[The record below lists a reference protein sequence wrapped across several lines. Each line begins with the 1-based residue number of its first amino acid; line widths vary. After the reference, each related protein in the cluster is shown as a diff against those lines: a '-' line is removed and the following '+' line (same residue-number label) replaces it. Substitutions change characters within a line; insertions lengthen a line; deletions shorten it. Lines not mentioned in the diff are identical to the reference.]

1 MTDLHDLTLAE
12 QAAAVRARTVSP
24 TELVDHHL
32 RRIGELNGLLGAYR
46 TVDAPGAHRAARA
59 AEARLAAAG
68 TGAAAGGAGEGAG
81 LPPLLG
87 VPLSVKDTWPVAG
100 LPFTAGS
107 AAFDDRVAPT
117 DAAAVGA
124 LRAAGGVLLGTT
136 TAAEFG
142 CSAYTETAHATARS
156 PHDPTRGAG
165 GSSGGAAASVAAGL
179 AAGALGSDGG
189 GSVRI
194 PAAACG
200 VVGLKPSRGRVT
212 PAPGTDALGLATA
225 GPLARTVLD
234 TALLLD
240 AMTGSTPGDGSTL
253 PAVPTGHFRSCAERD
268 SGPLRIGIL
277 PPADGWHPEAALAC
291 RRTADLLADLGHRV
305 EQAPPLDPGEYLPDF
320 TVLWSVLAAAVP
332 VPPER
337 EERLL
342 PLTRW
347 LRARG
352 REHDA
357 VRLYAAMASLTATAR
372 TICRRYERFDAVLSP
387 TTDQPPLPVGSLVD
401 PDDPERTYARM
412 LAVTPRTPVANLTGR
427 PSISL
432 PLHRTPDGLPIGVM
446 LTARLHQEGLLLS
459 LGAQLERA
467 RPWGHHATRQAAV
480 LERARQAAVREQDR
494 QAAAPEQVRQTA
506 ARPERSAR

>member
-1 MTDLHDLTLAE
+1 MPDLSDLHALTLAE
-12 QAAAVRARTVSP
+12 QAAAVRERTVSP
-24 TELVDHHL
+24 TELADHHL
-32 RRIGELNGLLGAYR
+32 RRIEDLNGTLGAYR
-46 TVDAPGAHRAARA
+46 TVDAPGARRAARA

-68 TGAAAGGAGEGAG
+68 TEDGAA

-107 AAFDDRVAPT
+107 AAFDDRIAPA
-117 DAAAVGA
+117 DAAVVGA
-124 LRAAGGVLLGTT
+124 LRTAGAVLLGTT

-142 CSAYTETAHATARS
+142 CSSYTETAHATARS
-156 PHDPTRGAG
+156 PYDPTRGAG
-165 GSSGGAAASVAAGL
+165 GSSGGAAASVAAAL

-212 PAPGTDALGLATA
+212 PAPGTDAFGLATA
-225 GPLARTVLD
+225 GPLTRTVVD

-253 PAVPTGHFRSCAERD
+253 PAVPAGHFLASAEREP
-268 SGPLRIGIL
+268 GPLRIAVAR
-277 PPADGWHPEAALAC
+277 PEDGWHPEAALAC

-305 EQAPPLDPGEYLPDF
+305 EEAPPSDPDEYLPDF

-332 VPPER
+332 VPPQR
-337 EERLL
+337 EDRLL

-352 REHDA
+352 GEHDA
-357 VRLYAAMASLTATAR
+357 VRLHAAMTSLAATAR
-372 TICRRYERFDAVLSP
+372 TICHRYDRFDAVLSP
-387 TTDQPPLPVGSLVD
+387 TTNQPPLPVGSLTD
-401 PDDPERTYARM
+401 PHDPERTYARM
-412 LAVTPRTPVANLTGR
+412 LAVTPRTPLANLTGR

-432 PLHRTPDGLPIGVM
+432 PLHWTPDGLPVGVM

-459 LGAQLERA
+459 LSAQLERA
-467 RPWGHHATRQAAV
+467 RPWHHHAA
-480 LERARQAAVREQDR
+480 
-494 QAAAPEQVRQTA
+494 RQTA
-506 ARPERSAR
+506 VPARATRGTTARPERSTR

>member
-1 MTDLHDLTLAE
+1 MTGLHDLTLTE
-12 QAAAVRARTVSP
+12 QAAAIRGRTVSP

-32 RRIGELNGLLGAYR
+32 RRIEETNSDLGAYR
-46 TVDAPGAHRAARA
+46 TVDAPGARRAAA
-59 AEARLAAAG
+59 AVEARLAAAG
-68 TGAAAGGAGEGAG
+68 DDDDEGP
-81 LPPLLG
+81 PPLLG

-107 AAFDDRVAPT
+107 AAFDDRTAPA
-117 DAAAVGA
+117 DAAVVGT
-124 LRAAGGVLLGTT
+124 LRAAGAVLLGTT
-136 TAAEFG
+136 IAAEFG
-142 CSAYTETAHATARS
+142 CSAYTETVFAAARC
-156 PHDPTRGAG
+156 PYDLTRGAG

-225 GPLARTVLD
+225 GPLARTVAD
-234 TALLLD
+234 AALLLD
-240 AMTGSTPGDGSTL
+240 VMAVSTPGDAAAL
-253 PAVPTGHFRSCAERD
+253 PAPPHGYFQACAEREP
-268 SGPLRIGIL
+268 GPLRIGVL
-277 PPADGWHPEAALAC
+277 PPTAGQHPAAALAC
-291 RRTADLLADLGHRV
+291 RRTAELLAGLGHHV
-305 EQAPPLDPGEYLPDF
+305 EEALPYDPLEYLADF

-352 REHDA
+352 CEHGA
-357 VRLYAAMASLTATAR
+357 VRLYAAMASLFTRAR
-372 TICRRYERFDAVLSP
+372 ALCHRYAGFDAVLSP
-387 TTDQPPLPVGSLVD
+387 TTDQPPLLVGSLVD
-401 PDDPERTYARM
+401 PDDPERTYLRM
-412 LAVTPRTPVANLTGR
+412 LAHTPRTPLANITGQ

-432 PLHRTPDGLPIGVM
+432 PLHRTPDGLPVGVM
-446 LTARLHQEGLLLS
+446 LTGRLHREDVLLS

-467 RPWGHHATRQAAV
+467 RPWPHHAAQPVAK
-480 LERARQAAVREQDR
+480 
-494 QAAAPEQVRQTA
+494 
-506 ARPERSAR
+506 RPERRAR

>member
-1 MTDLHDLTLAE
+1 MSDLHALTLAE
-12 QAAAVRARTVSP
+12 QAAAIRGRTVSP

-32 RRIGELNGLLGAYR
+32 RRIEDLDGVLGAYR
-46 TVDAPGAHRAARA
+46 TVDAPGARRAARA

-68 TGAAAGGAGEGAG
+68 DGAGTGTGTGNGAG

-87 VPLSVKDTWPVAG
+87 VPLSVKDTWPVGG

-107 AAFDDRVAPT
+107 AAFDDRVAPQ
-117 DAAAVGA
+117 DAAVVGA

-142 CSAYTETAHATARS
+142 CSAYTETVHATARS
-156 PHDPTRGAG
+156 PYDPGRGAG
-165 GSSGGAAASVAAGL
+165 GSSGGAAASVSAGL

-212 PAPGTDALGLATA
+212 TAPGTDAFGLATA

-234 TALLLD
+234 AALLLD
-240 AMTGSTPGDGSTL
+240 VMAGSVPGDGSTL
-253 PAVPTGHFRSCAERD
+253 PASPAGHFRSCVEREP
-268 SGPLRIGIL
+268 GPLRIGVL
-277 PPADGWHPEAALAC
+277 PRTDGWHPEAALAS

-305 EQAPPLDPGEYLPDF
+305 EEAPPFDPAEYVPDF
-320 TVLWSVLAAAVP
+320 TVLWSMLAAAVP

-337 EERLL
+337 EDRLL

-352 REHDA
+352 NEHSA
-357 VRLYAAMASLTATAR
+357 GRLAAAMASLTATAR
-372 TICRRYERFDAVLSP
+372 TICHRYDRFDAVLSP
-387 TTDQPPLPVGSLVD
+387 TTDQPPLPVGSLAD

-432 PLHRTPDGLPIGVM
+432 PLHWTPDGLPIGVM

-467 RPWGHHATRQAAV
+467 RPWHHHAARQAAV
-480 LERARQAAVREQDR
+480 LERATGQN
-494 QAAAPEQVRQTA
+494 T
-506 ARPERSAR
+506 ARPERGTR

>member
-1 MTDLHDLTLAE
+1 MTDLHELTLAE
-12 QAAAVRARTVSP
+12 QAAAVRRRTVSP

-32 RRIGELNGLLGAYR
+32 RRIEESDGLLGAYR
-46 TVDAPGAHRAARA
+46 TVDASGARRAARA
-59 AEARLAAAG
+59 AEARLA
-68 TGAAAGGAGEGAG
+68 TGGADDGAG

-107 AAFDDRVAPT
+107 AAFDDRIAPA
-117 DAAAVGA
+117 DAAVVGE
-124 LRAAGGVLLGTT
+124 LRAAGAVLLGTT

-142 CSAYTETAHATARS
+142 CSCYTETAYATARS
-156 PHDPTRGAG
+156 PYDPGRGAG

-189 GSVRI
+189 GSIRI

-212 PAPGTDALGLATA
+212 PAPGTDAFGLATA
-225 GPLARTVLD
+225 GPLARTVPD

-240 AMTGSTPGDGSTL
+240 AMAGSVPGDGCAL
-253 PAVPTGHFRSCAERD
+253 PAAPAGHFRSRAGREP
-268 SGPLRIGIL
+268 GPLRIGVM
-277 PPADGWHPEAALAC
+277 PRTDGWHPEAALAC
-291 RRTADLLADLGHRV
+291 RRTADLLTDLGHRV
-305 EQAPPLDPGEYLPDF
+305 EEAPPFDPGEYLPDF

-347 LRARG
+347 LRAEG
-352 REHDA
+352 GGHSGA
-357 VRLYAAMASLTATAR
+357 RLYTAMTSLAATAR
-372 TICRRYERFDAVLSP
+372 AVCHRYDRFDAVLSP
-387 TTDQPPLPVGSLVD
+387 TTDRPPLPVGSLTD
-401 PDDPERTYARM
+401 PDAPERTYARM
-412 LAVTPRTPVANLTGR
+412 LAVTPRTPLANLTGR

-432 PLHRTPDGLPIGVM
+432 PLHWTPDGLPIGVM

-467 RPWGHHATRQAAV
+467 RPWHHHAARQASV
-480 LERARQAAVREQDR
+480 LERARQAS
-494 QAAAPEQVRQTA
+494 APARGGRAA
-506 ARPERSAR
+506 ARPEGSTR

>member
-1 MTDLHDLTLAE
+1 MTELHALTLAE
-12 QAAAVRARTVSP
+12 QAEAVRERAVSP

-32 RRIGELNGLLGAYR
+32 RRIEELDGVLGAYR
-46 TVDAPGAHRAARA
+46 TVDASGARRAARA
-59 AEARLAAAG
+59 AEARLAV
-68 TGAAAGGAGEGAG
+68 TGEDGDG

-87 VPLSVKDTWPVAG
+87 VPLSVKDTWPVRG

-107 AAFDDRVAPT
+107 AAFDDRVAAE
-117 DAAAVGA
+117 DAAVVGA

-142 CSAYTETAHATARS
+142 CSAYTETVHATARS
-156 PHDPTRGAG
+156 PYDPGRGAG

-212 PAPGTDALGLATA
+212 TAPGTDAFGLATA

-234 TALLLD
+234 AALLLD
-240 AMTGSTPGDGSTL
+240 VMAGSVPGDGSTL
-253 PAVPTGHFRSCAERD
+253 PAVPAGHFRSCAEHEP
-268 SGPLRIGIL
+268 GPLRIGVL
-277 PPADGWHPEAALAC
+277 PRTDGWHPEAALAC
-291 RRTADLLADLGHRV
+291 HRTAELLAGLGHHV
-305 EQAPPLDPGEYLPDF
+305 EEAPPFDPGEYLPDF

-337 EERLL
+337 EDRLL

-352 REHDA
+352 QEHSA
-357 VRLYAAMASLTATAR
+357 VGLAAAMTSLTAVAR
-372 TICRRYERFDAVLSP
+372 TVCHRYDRFDAVLSP
-387 TTDQPPLPVGSLVD
+387 TTDQPPLPVGTLAD
-401 PDDPERTYARM
+401 PDDPEQTYARM

-432 PLHRTPDGLPIGVM
+432 PLHWTPDGLPIGVM

-467 RPWGHHATRQAAV
+467 RPWQHHAARQAAV
-480 LERARQAAVREQDR
+480 LQQATRRATTQPERRAR
-494 QAAAPEQVRQTA
+494 
-506 ARPERSAR
+506 

>member
-1 MTDLHDLTLAE
+1 MPDLHDLTLAE
-12 QAAAVRARTVSP
+12 QAAAVRRRTVSP

-32 RRIGELNGLLGAYR
+32 RRIEELDGVLGAYR
-46 TVDAPGAHRAARA
+46 TVDASGARRAARA

-68 TGAAAGGAGEGAG
+68 TGGGNGTGDAAT

-87 VPLSVKDTWPVAG
+87 VPLSVKDTWPVRG

-107 AAFDDRVAPT
+107 AAFDDRIAPE
-117 DAAAVGA
+117 DAAVVGA
-124 LRAAGGVLLGTT
+124 LRAAGGMLLGTT

-142 CSAYTETAHATARS
+142 CSSYTETVHATARS
-156 PHDPTRGAG
+156 PYDPGRGAG

-200 VVGLKPSRGRVT
+200 VVGLKPGRGRVT
-212 PAPGTDALGLATA
+212 PAPGTDAFGLATA

-234 TALLLD
+234 AAILLD
-240 AMTGSTPGDGSTL
+240 VMAGSIPGDGSTL
-253 PAVPTGHFRSCAERD
+253 PAVPAVSPSHFRSCGEREP
-268 SGPLRIGIL
+268 GPLRIGVL
-277 PPADGWHPEAALAC
+277 PRTDGWHPEAALASH
-291 RRTADLLADLGHRV
+291 RTADLLADLGHRV
-305 EQAPPLDPGEYLPDF
+305 EEAPPFDPGEYLPDF

-337 EERLL
+337 EDRLL

-347 LRARG
+347 LRDRG
-352 REHDA
+352 NEHSA
-357 VRLYAAMASLTATAR
+357 VRLAAATASLTAVAR
-372 TICRRYERFDAVLSP
+372 TICHRYDRFDAVLSP
-387 TTDQPPLPVGSLVD
+387 TTDQPPLPVGTSAD
-401 PDDPERTYARM
+401 PDEPERTYARM
-412 LAVTPRTPVANLTGR
+412 LSVTPRTPVANLTGR

-432 PLHRTPDGLPIGVM
+432 PLHWTPDGLPIGVM

-467 RPWGHHATRQAAV
+467 RPWHHHAARQAAV
-480 LERARQAAVREQDR
+480 LERAAV
-494 QAAAPEQVRQTA
+494 PEQATRRAT
-506 ARPERSAR
+506 ARPGRRTR

>member
-1 MTDLHDLTLAE
+1 MTDLHDLTLTE
-12 QAAAVRARTVSP
+12 QAAAIRDRTVSP

-32 RRIGELNGLLGAYR
+32 RRIDELNSALGAYR
-46 TVDAPGAHRAARA
+46 TVDAPGARRAAA
-59 AEARLAAAG
+59 AVEARLAVAG
-68 TGAAAGGAGEGAG
+68 DGQDGG

-107 AAFDDRVAPT
+107 AAFDDRTAPA
-117 DAAAVGA
+117 DAAVVGT
-124 LRAAGGVLLGTT
+124 LRAAGAVLLGTT

-142 CSAYTETAHATARS
+142 CSAYTETAFATARC
-156 PHDPTRGAG
+156 PDDLTRGAG
-165 GSSGGAAASVAAGL
+165 GSSGGAAVSVAAGL

-212 PAPGTDALGLATA
+212 PAPATDALGLATA
-225 GPLARTVLD
+225 GPLARTVAD
-234 TALLLD
+234 AALLLD
-240 AMTGSTPGDGSTL
+240 VMAGSTPGDAAAL
-253 PAVPTGHFRSCAERD
+253 PAPPPGHFRACAEREP
-268 SGPLRIGIL
+268 GVLRIGVL
-277 PPADGWHPEAALAC
+277 PPAPGQHPEAASAC
-291 RRTADLLADLGHRV
+291 RRTADLLAGLGHRV
-305 EQAPPLDPGEYLPDF
+305 EEAPPFDPAEYMADF

-352 REHDA
+352 GEHSA
-357 VRLYAAMASLTATAR
+357 VRLYAATASLSATAR
-372 TICRRYERFDAVLSP
+372 ALCHRYAGFDAVLSP

-401 PDDPERTYARM
+401 PADPERTYLRM
-412 LAVTPRTPVANLTGR
+412 LAHTPRTPLANLTGQ

-432 PLHRTPDGLPIGVM
+432 PLHRTPDGLPVGVM
-446 LTARLHQEGLLLS
+446 LTGRLHREDVLLS

-467 RPWGHHATRQAAV
+467 RPWPRH
-480 LERARQAAVREQDR
+480 
-494 QAAAPEQVRQTA
+494 A
-506 ARPERSAR
+506 ARPVAERAGRRAR